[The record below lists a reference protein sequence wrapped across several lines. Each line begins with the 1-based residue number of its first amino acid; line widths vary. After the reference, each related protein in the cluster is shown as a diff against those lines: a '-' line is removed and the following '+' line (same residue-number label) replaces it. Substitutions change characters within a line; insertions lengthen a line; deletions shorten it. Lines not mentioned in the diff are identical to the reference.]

1 MALLQ
6 ATKFLAYMI
15 KNTQAALICFRLPV
29 PALPAFGLIP
39 YILVDSFVICMV
51 AYSTTISMALI
62 IAQKSNYE
70 IDSNQEL
77 LAMVFVR
84 LVLIFFCEGSC
95 FFLSL
100 F

>member
-1 MALLQ
+1 MRLNS
-6 ATKFLAYMI
+6 I
-15 KNTQAALICFRLPV
+15 NVSRFRLPV
-29 PALPAFGLIP
+29 PSLPAFDLIP

-77 LAMVFVR
+77 FAMVFR
-84 LVLIFFCEGSC
+84 CCL
-95 FFLSL
+95 L
-100 F
+100 FQETY